1 MLLRI
6 PLIYHIVRRN
16 VSALYGDRANGNYP
30 ILRPYFDFNTKLQD
44 KQKLEQNIRR
54 RKLNIDLNKINDLWS
69 THAALSKKQCDLERR
84 PKEILDSMESI
95 DPKAKGS
102 KDLTRK
108 YKIELAMV
116 KSDLKALKE
125 NARAVEDLFIDKF
138 LDLPN
143 DINERTPVDVNTVIF
158 SYTDRRTVTEDDTE
172 NHLNKLNY
180 VEYHDPHCYFL
191 KGVAAEYDLALP
203 FYCIEMFGLHG
214 FMPFSNPDFI
224 RSVLAE
230 GGGVDKNDLM
240 TIVDKDLGNKL
251 NLMHIAGSGSMLSFL
266 GFVTRLMVYKNY
278 LPLKFVSSGKVFS
291 NRDTTSSEDY
301 GLYSACQT
309 TNVQLFCMTDDE
321 SESLKQFDEIVGQ
334 MIEFYKHLDRTF
346 RVVYVTGDQLS
357 QAEDSRAVFE
367 IFSHQRKCF
376 IPVGHLSSYGDYVSK
391 RLLIAFKDGN
401 AKEMQFPHLISGSLI
416 NVTKYLAILL
426 EDKGALKTPKM

>member
-6 PLIYHIVRRN
+6 PLIYHLVRRN
-16 VSALYGDRANGNYP
+16 VSALYGDRTKGNYP
-30 ILRPYFDFNTKLQD
+30 ILRPYFDFNTKLHD
-44 KQKLEQNIRR
+44 KQKLEQNITR
-54 RKLNIDLNKINDLWS
+54 RKLNIDLNKINKLWS
-69 THAALSKKQCDLERR
+69 TYAALSKKQYDLERR
-84 PKEILDSMESI
+84 PKEIVDSMKNV

-102 KDLTRK
+102 DDLTRK
-108 YKIELAMV
+108 YEIELAMV

-125 NARAVEDLFIDKF
+125 SAHAVEDLFIHTF

-143 DINERTPVDVNTVIF
+143 DINERTPLDVNRVHF
-158 SYTDRRTVTEDDTE
+158 SHSDQQTITEDDTE
-172 NHLNKLNY
+172 NHLNKVNY
-180 VEYHDPHCYFL
+180 LEYHDPHCYFL
-191 KGVAAEYDLALP
+191 KGDAAEYDLALP
-203 FYCIEMFGLHG
+203 FYCMEMFGSHG
-214 FMPFSNPDFI
+214 FIPFSNPDFI

-230 GGGVDKNDLM
+230 GAGVDKSDLM
-240 TIVDKDLGNKL
+240 TIVDEDLDNKL
-251 NLMHIAGSGSMLSFL
+251 NLMHIAGGGSMLSFL
-266 GFVTRLMVYKNY
+266 GFVTRLMVYKNL

-291 NRDTTSSEDY
+291 NRDTSSSEDY

-309 TNVQLFCMTDDE
+309 TNVQLFCMTTNG
-321 SESLKQFDEIVGQ
+321 SEALNQFDEIVGQ
-334 MIEFYKHLDRTF
+334 MIEFYKRLDRMF
-346 RVVYVTGDQLS
+346 RVVYVTGDQLD